1 MKQSVARFV
10 QRVSGVADT
19 ETSVDVHSW
28 MSQLV
33 LEILLST
40 FFGRSTDM
48 QGSASSDGEKLC
60 QHITSVFDASK
71 KGGRVDIF
79 KGRLMLCEQVVVSVV
94 ISNSIL
100 IML

>member
-19 ETSVDVHSW
+19 ETSVDIHSW

-79 KGRLMLCEQVVVSVV
+79 KGRLMLCEQVVVN
-94 ISNSIL
+94 SNSISIIL
-100 IML
+100 